1 MCDHPQHQH
10 HVLCPHCDLLVAL
23 PPLTPGQKGICLR
36 CRKTL
41 LSYWHDPKRQ
51 PVGFA
56 ISALVMQGLANL
68 FPFVNME
75 VSGLKRQITLPQ
87 IPLVMI
93 SDHFSSLAGVFLL
106 CVQAIPALCMIMI
119 ILFCMDVPLPFRLKA
134 FLAKL
139 LFALRSWGMAEIFL
153 VGVLV
158 SFVKLMPYGQ
168 IGIGNSFIPFCFF
181 CLLQLRALQCVDP
194 RWLWNVIM
202 PFTSPVKWLWP
213 GEGGLAQGIRACSCC
228 TLILPADTETC
239 PRCRTREGARRI
251 NSLQWTLA
259 LLLTSLM
266 LYVPANLLPIM
277 ITDGLGNR
285 LNSTI
290 MAGLILLWEDG
301 SIPVAL
307 VIFIASIMVPSLK
320 MIALGWLCWDAAG
333 RRERK
338 TADSE
343 RMHLLYEVV
352 EFVGRWSMIDVFV
365 IAVLSG
371 LVRIGRLMSISPG
384 IGVLL
389 FASVVILTMIAAK
402 TFDPRLLWDRASQ
415 TTLKESTVDGK

>member
-1 MCDHPQHQH
+1 MCDYPRQQHP
-10 HVLCPHCDLLVAL
+10 VLCPHCDLLVAL
-23 PPLTPGQKGICLR
+23 PPLAPGQKGSCPR
-36 CRKTL
+36 CRNTL
-41 LSYWHDPKRQ
+41 QNYWPDPKRQ

-68 FPFVNME
+68 FPFINME

-87 IPLVMI
+87 IPLVMV
-93 SDHFSSLAGVFLL
+93 SDHFTSLAGVFLL
-106 CVQAIPALCMIMI
+106 CVQAIPALCMIMT
-119 ILFCMDVPLPFRLKA
+119 ILLCMGVPLPFRLKA

-158 SFVKLMPYGQ
+158 SFVKLMAYGQ

-202 PFTSPVKWLWP
+202 PYTSPVKRFQP
-213 GEGGLAQGIRACSCC
+213 GQGGLAQGLRACSCC
-228 TLILPADTETC
+228 TLILPADTVAC
-239 PRCRTREGARRI
+239 PRCHTREGARRS

-266 LYVPANLLPIM
+266 LYIPANLLPIM

-290 MAGLILLWEDG
+290 MAGVILLWEDG

-333 RRERK
+333 NGERK
-338 TADSE
+338 AADSE

-371 LVRIGRLMSISPG
+371 LVRMGRLMSISPG

-389 FASVVILTMIAAK
+389 FAAVVILTMIAAK
-402 TFDPRLLWDRASQ
+402 TFDPRLLWDRAVQ
-415 TTLKESTVDGK
+415 NTLKGVDR